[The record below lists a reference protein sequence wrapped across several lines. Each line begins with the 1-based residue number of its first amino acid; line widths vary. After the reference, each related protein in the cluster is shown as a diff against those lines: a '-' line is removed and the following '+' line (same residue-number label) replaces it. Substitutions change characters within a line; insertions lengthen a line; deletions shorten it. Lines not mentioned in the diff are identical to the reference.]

1 MRRMEPPRPLT
12 LHPEALPA
20 GTMVDHW
27 RVVERLGLGGYGA
40 VYRVEA
46 ESRPGVFLA
55 LKLAL
60 QPGDARAEREVVL
73 LMEKAVHPHVVRFH
87 GCARWPDPVKG
98 HTYHVMDLVPGLP
111 LDAWAETRNPSFL
124 QLAAVGARLA
134 LTLGELHRRGVFHR
148 DVKPENLLIHE
159 PDGEPV
165 LVDFGV
171 GDYVGAVPLTPT
183 PLPPGTP
190 HLRSPEA
197 MRFWLERD
205 KNSTETYEVGAAD
218 DLYALAVSLYRAVT
232 GHYPFPPERL
242 EDMLGFAIAVQRAP
256 APRDFNRRM
265 PKALSDVLSR
275 MLAKKP
281 EERYRNGT
289 ELHDALMAAAAFGG
303 RAQWEASLFEWEES
317 PAAREGEEP
326 GRRIRR
332 PANPTK
338 RVTLPAPLV
347 RLTAGASSLRK
358 RRRER
363 AEVPVSGERPRRRL
377 GELGWVLGA
386 GLGLGLAVLA
396 VYGLD
401 VGRAE
406 KPTAPVGHEMAQA
419 PDFPETGLAASPLL
433 PESTP
438 AAVAPSATSSEDETS
453 VKTKQQKTPAPQKN
467 SQQGATGNN
476 TLRKLCVGAAVATQV
491 ACAGAQVAKGPK
503 PEECP
508 LGSMEAMTQ
517 TLDDL
522 FSPATN
528 PFHWE
533 GPGIR
538 LDNGDGRWVPARE
551 GDTSIILS
559 DYWGKLPANTVL
571 TGKLY
576 FGEGRVFGRF
586 TRAWT
591 PQGTSF
597 PICAELWDEDQKRGL
612 EMKPGSTR
620 DNVQV
625 FSTASHVRAVRHFD

>member
-1 MRRMEPPRPLT
+1 MEPPRPLT
-12 LHPEALPA
+12 LHPEALPP

-46 ESRPGVFLA
+46 DSRPGVFMA

-60 QPGDARAEREVVL
+60 RRGDARAEREAVL

-98 HTYHVMDLVPGLP
+98 HLYHVMDLVPGQP

-124 QLAAVGARLA
+124 QLAAVGAKLA

-148 DVKPENLLIHE
+148 DVKPENLLIRE

-171 GDYVGAVPLTPT
+171 GDYVGAAPLTTT

-205 KNSTETYEVGAAD
+205 KRSSATYEVGAAD
-218 DLYALAVSLYRAVT
+218 DLYALGVSLYRATT

-265 PKALSDVLSR
+265 PRALSDVLER
-275 MLAKKP
+275 MLAKRP
-281 EERYRNGT
+281 EERYRDGT

-303 RAQWEASLFEWEES
+303 RAQWEASLFEWEER
-317 PAAREGEEP
+317 PAAREGEAP

-332 PANPTK
+332 PAYPTK

-347 RLTAGASSLRK
+347 RLATGGASLRK
-358 RRRER
+358 RRREG
-363 AEVPVSGERPRRRL
+363 AEVPASGERPRRGL
-377 GELGWVLGA
+377 AGSGWMLGA
-386 GLGLGLAVLA
+386 GLGLGLAVAA

-401 VGRAE
+401 VGRAG
-406 KPTAPVGHEMAQA
+406 KPTVPVGHEVARA
-419 PDFPETGLAASPLL
+419 PDLSETGLAASPLL

-438 AAVAPSATSSEDETS
+438 AAVASSATSSQDETP
-453 VKTKQQKTPAPQKN
+453 VKTKQKKTPAPPK
-467 SQQGATGNN
+467 SPQQGATGNN
-476 TLRKLCVGAAVATQV
+476 ALRKLYVGAAVATQV
-491 ACAGAQVAKGPK
+491 ACAGAQVAKAPK

-508 LGSMEAMTQ
+508 PGAMEAMTQ

-528 PFHWE
+528 PYKWK

-538 LDNGDGRWVPARE
+538 LVTGEGRWVPVRE
-551 GDTSIILS
+551 GDTSIVIPG
-559 DYWGKLPANTVL
+559 YWGNLPANTVL

-597 PICAELWDEDQKRGL
+597 PICAEIWDDDQKKGL
-612 EMKPGSTR
+612 QVKPGSTR

-625 FSTASHVRAVRHFD
+625 FSYSAHVRAVRHFD